1 MSPVLAA
8 ALARAEAAAGD
19 LVGVPADTGATAPR
33 RASRTPGRFFGISG
47 CFGHSTRVG
56 EAQRGGAQRGE
67 AQRGEAQR
75 GGAQRGDGQRGEVQ
89 RGGARRGERRGR

>member
-19 LVGVPADTGATAPR
+19 LAGVPADTGAAPPR
-33 RASRTPGRFFGISG
+33 RASRTPARFFGMSG
-47 CFGHSTRVG
+47 FFGQSTQ
-56 EAQRGGAQRGE
+56 AGG

-75 GGAQRGDGQRGEVQ
+75 GGAQRGDGQRGEGQ
-89 RGGARRGERRGR
+89 RGGARRGEGRGR

>member
-19 LVGVPADTGATAPR
+19 LGGVPADTGATAPR

-47 CFGHSTRVG
+47 CFGRSTRVG
-56 EAQRGGAQRGE
+56 EAQRGDE
-67 AQRGEAQR
+67 QR
-75 GGAQRGDGQRGEVQ
+75 GGAQRA
-89 RGGARRGERRGR
+89 GARRGERRGR

>member
-19 LVGVPADTGATAPR
+19 LGGVPADTGATAPR

-47 CFGHSTRVG
+47 CFGRSTQV
-56 EAQRGGAQRGE
+56 GGAQRGE
-67 AQRGEAQR
+67 AQRGETQR
-75 GGAQRGDGQRGEVQ
+75 GGAQRGDGQRGGAQ
-89 RGGARRGERRGR
+89 RAGARRGEGRGR

>member
-19 LVGVPADTGATAPR
+19 LAGVPADTGATAPR
-33 RASRTPGRFFGISG
+33 RASRTPGRFYGISG
-47 CFGHSTRVG
+47 CFGRSTQV
-56 EAQRGGAQRGE
+56 GGAQRGE

-75 GGAQRGDGQRGEVQ
+75 GDEQRGGAQRA
-89 RGGARRGERRGR
+89 GARRGEGRGR

>member
-19 LVGVPADTGATAPR
+19 LDGLPAAAATSPR
-33 RASRTPGRFFGISG
+33 RASRTPGRFFGMSG
-47 CFGHSTRVG
+47 FFGQSTQ
-56 EAQRGGAQRGE
+56 AGGAQRGE

-75 GGAQRGDGQRGEVQ
+75 GDGHRGEAQRGGSRCEKG
-89 RGGARRGERRGR
+89 RGR

>member
-19 LVGVPADTGATAPR
+19 LGGVPADTGATAPR

-47 CFGHSTRVG
+47 CFGRSTQVG
-56 EAQRGGAQRGE
+56 G

-75 GGAQRGDGQRGEVQ
+75 GGAQRGETQRGGAQ
-89 RGGARRGERRGR
+89 RGGARRGEGRGR

>member
-19 LVGVPADTGATAPR
+19 LAGVPADTGATAPR

-47 CFGHSTRVG
+47 FFGHSTRVG
-56 EAQRGGAQRGE
+56 EAQRGGAQRG
-67 AQRGEAQR
+67 
-75 GGAQRGDGQRGEVQ
+75 
-89 RGGARRGERRGR
+89 GARRGERRGR